1 MPLPTLS
8 AAFSSSR
15 MTSPSEAASRAAARK
30 QVLQEQVLATIQ
42 GRRLAGIALTM
53 GLGKTLLGLRDMA
66 RLLAAGP
73 LPDPVAGKPFLVAAP
88 TQAILDSW
96 TQEAH
101 KFGLAHLLEQITFTI
116 YRSLAKT
123 LAAGT
128 YHKLYLDECHALKES
143 HEPGLKAHAA
153 KKRSILGL
161 TGTPPAQAHSEKGR
175 LVATYCPIVVDY
187 TTDEA
192 VLAGLLNDYRL
203 VVHRLPLRTARDYVL
218 TTKSGSQFTT
228 SERDNYA
235 YWSKRLASAAQD
247 PLPIE
252 TLRIL
257 RMQSLMNYPGKGH
270 YMRYL
275 ADQQTDKVLLFTC
288 NQQQAE
294 AQAEHTYHS
303 KNKHSQAN
311 LDKFNAGNI
320 QRLACVAQL
329 SEGISIPNL
338 RVGIIWHAF
347 GNERKAAQRI
357 GRLLRL
363 NPDQTATVHL
373 LAYQDTVDEQ
383 WVAQALE
390 SFDPAKI
397 SYVDVTGYELLGETA
412 PVE

>member
-1 MPLPTLS
+1 M
-8 AAFSSSR
+8 
-15 MTSPSEAASRAAARK
+15 SPSPEATSSAAARK
-30 QVLQEQVLATIQ
+30 QALQDQVLATIK

-53 GLGKTLLGLRDMA
+53 GLGKTLIGLRDMA
-66 RLLAAGP
+66 RLLASEE
-73 LPDPVAGKPFLVAAP
+73 LPDRAAGKCFLVAAP

-96 TQEAH
+96 PQEAQ
-101 KFGLAHLLEQITFTI
+101 KFGLTYLLGYITFTT
-116 YRSLAKT
+116 YRSLGKS
-123 LAAGT
+123 LAAGS
-128 YHKLYLDECHALKES
+128 YQKLYLDECHALKDS
-143 HEPGLKAHAA
+143 HEPGLKAHVKQ
-153 KKRSILGL
+153 KKSILGL
-161 TGTPPAQAHSEKGR
+161 TGTPPAQANSEKGR

-203 VVHRLPLRTARDYVL
+203 VVHRLPLRAERDYVL
-218 TTKSGSQFTT
+218 TTKSGTQFTT
-228 SERDNYA
+228 SERENYS
-235 YWSKRLASAAQD
+235 YWSKRLANATQD
-247 PLPIE
+247 QLPVE

-257 RMQSLMNYPGKGH
+257 RMQALMNYPSKGQ

-275 ADQQTDKVLLFTC
+275 AARQTDKVLLFTC

-294 AQAEHTYHS
+294 DQAEHTYHS
-303 KNKHSQAN
+303 KNRHSEAN
-311 LDKFNAGNI
+311 LALFNAGEI
-320 QRLACVAQL
+320 PRLACVAQL

-373 LAYQDTVDEQ
+373 LMYQDTVDEQ

-390 SFDPAKI
+390 AFDPAKI
-397 SYVDVTGYELLGETA
+397 SYVDAVSTGWDAAGLVGA
-412 PVE
+412 S

>member
-1 MPLPTLS
+1 ML
-8 AAFSSSR
+8 F
-15 MTSPSEAASRAAARK
+15 PSDTTTRAAARK
-30 QVLQEQVLATIQ
+30 QALQDQVLATIQ

-53 GLGKTLLGLRDMA
+53 GLGKTLIGLRDMD
-66 RLLAAGP
+66 RLLAAGK
-73 LPDPVAGKPFLVAAP
+73 LPDQVAGRPFLVAAP

-96 TQEAH
+96 PQEAR
-101 KFGLAHLLEQITFTI
+101 KFGLAHLLDHLEFTT
-116 YRSLAKT
+116 YRSLGKA
-123 LAAGT
+123 LAAGP
-128 YHKLYLDECHALKES
+128 YQKLYLDECHALKDS
-143 HEPGLKAHAA
+143 HEPGLKAHVA

-175 LVATYCPIVVDY
+175 LVATFCPILVDY

-203 VVHRLPLRTARDYVL
+203 VVHRLPLRTERDYVL

-228 SERDNYA
+228 SERENYL
-235 YWSKRLASAAQD
+235 YWSKRLANADQD
-247 PLPIE
+247 QLPIE

-257 RMQSLMNYPGKGH
+257 RMQALMNYPGKGH

-275 ADQQTDKVLLFTC
+275 ADQQTEKVLLFTC

-294 AQAEHTYHS
+294 QQAAHTYHS
-303 KNKHSQAN
+303 KNKTSQTN
-311 LDKFNAGNI
+311 LDKFNAGDI

-329 SEGISIPNL
+329 SEGISIANL

-373 LAYQDTVDEQ
+373 LMYQDTIDEH
-383 WVAQALE
+383 WVRQALE
-390 SFDPAKI
+390 AFDPAKI
-397 SYVDVTGYELLGETA
+397 SCVDAASEGWTPAARPGAVA
-412 PVE
+412 PD